1 MITIHNYVEIEIK
14 ETWDSR
20 SCGGPWEMFS
30 ATVSRGGHCATLNI
44 LATPRLLLHRTPQ
57 EGRVGTGAGGNRP
70 PPPLLLGPNFSV
82 SHILIWNN
90 YLSCIVMESCILFP
104 VVPAKGTWY

>member
-1 MITIHNYVEIEIK
+1 MGFAKLWGSLGDVLCHCVQRWTLCYTEYPSHA
-14 ETWDSR
+14 
-20 SCGGPWEMFS
+20 S
-30 ATVSRGGHCATLNI
+30 A
-44 LATPRLLLHRTPQ
+44 LALLHRTPQ

-70 PPPLLLGPNFSV
+70 PLPLLLGPNFSV

-90 YLSCIVMESCILFP
+90 YLSCIVMEGCILFP